1 MPSSSWPEA
10 RRTLAGGVDT
20 VNDRDQ
26 SPAEAGQPCLHP
38 SRLVAT
44 RLALAPLSTQ
54 RPDRSHTQHEDAQ
67 AGDHRGHRDQLHTVG
82 ERQTGGQ
89 TDQRKGRDRTSKGC
103 PGEQPTGAMLQ
114 PVKEPDDR
122 VVMLPRGLQVGIRGW
137 GRCADP
143 HPSPSMHT
151 LCRDRSPR
159 AVG

>member
-1 MPSSSWPEA
+1 MPSGSGQEPW
-10 RRTLAGGVDT
+10 RTLAGGIDA
-20 VNDRDQ
+20 VNDSDQ
-26 SPAEAGQPCLHP
+26 SPSEAGQSCLNP
-38 SRLVAT
+38 PRLVAT

-54 RPDRSHTQHEDAQ
+54 RPDRSQPHNEDAQ
-67 AGDHRGHRDQLHTVG
+67 AGDQRGHRDQLHTVG
-82 ERQTGGQ
+82 ERQTSGE
-89 TDQRKGRDRTSKGC
+89 TDQHKGRERTSKGC
-103 PGEQPTGAMLQ
+103 PCEQPTGAMLQ